1 MHGFCSQ
8 LSSQIGA
15 VSDKRCTVVA
25 CKLSVLLVVI
35 CPSPLYSTPAVP
47 SPPCIQHQQSHL
59 PPVVNT
65 SSPICPL
72 YSTPAVPSPPCI
84 QHQQSHL
91 PPVFNT
97 SSPISPLYSTPAVPS
112 PPCIQHQQSHLHPVF
127 NTSSPNCIVAR
138 VPTSSCQP
146 PRPTA
151 PPPPRER
158 RCPDHVWRSP
168 NTPEGPH

>member
-112 PPCIQHQQSHLHPVF
+112 PPCIQHQQSQLH
-127 NTSSPNCIVAR
+127 R
-138 VPTSSCQP
+138 RSCPHKQL
-146 PRPTA
+146 PTA
-151 PPPPRER
+151 SAYSTTPSAGEALPRS
-158 RCPDHVWRSP
+158 CMAVAQHP
-168 NTPEGPH
+168 